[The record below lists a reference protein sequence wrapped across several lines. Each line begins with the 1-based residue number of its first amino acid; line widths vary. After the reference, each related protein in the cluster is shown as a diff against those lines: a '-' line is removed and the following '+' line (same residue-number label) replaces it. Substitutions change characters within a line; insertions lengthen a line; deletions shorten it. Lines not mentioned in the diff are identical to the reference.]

1 MKNINSWY
9 PSKYTLKNNKLKA
22 SRNTKHVTVSSRLVA
37 DIIADFYT
45 INIPKYV
52 KGNFLDLGCGQAPL
66 YCLYK
71 NYAQQITCVDWGNSM
86 HETSFLDFEQDLN
99 LNLEMESNLYDSVIL
114 SDVLEHIRK
123 PELLLNEIYR
133 ILNKEGVLI
142 MNVPFFYWLHE
153 DPFDYYRYT
162 KYALK
167 SMCEDAGFEIL
178 ELNPYGGAPEIITDI
193 SAKILK
199 NIPFIGKFLAIIIQK
214 ITWLFI
220 KTNLGRKISNKT
232 AQKFPFG
239 YTLIA
244 KKN

>member
-1 MKNINSWY
+1 MKNVDSWQ
-9 PSKYTLKNNKLKA
+9 PSKYSINNNKLKA
-22 SRNTKHVTVSSRLVA
+22 SRNTKHVTVSSRLIA
-37 DIIADFYT
+37 DIIANFYT

-71 NYAQQITCVDWGNSM
+71 NYTKQITCVDWGNSM
-86 HETSFLDFEQDLN
+86 HQITYLDFEQDLN
-99 LNLEMESNLYDSVIL
+99 QNLNMESNSFDSIIL

-133 ILNKEGVLI
+133 ILNKDGVLI

-153 DPFDYYRYT
+153 HPFDYYRYT
-162 KYALK
+162 KYALQ

-178 ELNPYGGAPEIITDI
+178 ELKPYGGAPEIITDI
-193 SAKILK
+193 FAKILK
-199 NIPFIGKFLAIIIQK
+199 NIPLVGKPIAIVLQK

-220 KTNLGRKISNKT
+220 QTNIGKKISNKT
-232 AQKFPFG
+232 AQNFPFG

-244 KKN
+244 KK